1 MSQNDNARRFLDAYA
16 SIEHDL
22 STMARET
29 RYIPFSQLL
38 SMCAKHS
45 WVVSHHQEELR
56 EFNELRNAIVHLRDS
71 RNEII
76 AQPTDQAVQDIERL
90 AKLLT
95 GDDTLLQYAS
105 KPVKTVS
112 LQDTIPSA
120 YTLMKK
126 LGSSKVPVYE
136 NGIYR
141 GLLQMEDICAWAMD
155 GRDAL
160 LQVKDVL
167 SSSRKERVVFLNR
180 GAKVMDAMASFEKA
194 LRLGAAAMAI
204 IITEN
209 AERDQQPLGIV
220 TVQDLP
226 KMLRELV

>member
-1 MSQNDNARRFLDAYA
+1 MSNAERFITAYA
-16 SIEHDL
+16 RIERKL
-22 STMARET
+22 SEIARESK
-29 RYIPFSQLL
+29 YIPFSQLL
-38 SMCAKHS
+38 YRCVNQNR
-45 WVVSHHQEELR
+45 VVYANQQSLR
-56 EFNELRNAIVHLRDS
+56 EYNELRNAIVHLRDS

-155 GRDAL
+155 GRDAS

>member
-16 SIEHDL
+16 SIEHEL

-120 YTLMKK
+120 YTLMKSLALPRCRSMK
-126 LGSSKVPVYE
+126 MGSIAVYCRWRISVP
-136 NGIYR
+136 GR
-141 GLLQMEDICAWAMD
+141 WMD
-155 GRDAL
+155 
-160 LQVKDVL
+160 V
-167 SSSRKERVVFLNR
+167 
-180 GAKVMDAMASFEKA
+180 
-194 LRLGAAAMAI
+194 
-204 IITEN
+204 
-209 AERDQQPLGIV
+209 
-220 TVQDLP
+220 
-226 KMLRELV
+226 MLRCR

>member
-16 SIEHDL
+16 SIEHEL

-45 WVVSHHQEELR
+45 WVVSHHEEELR

-155 GRDAL
+155 GRDAS

-167 SSSRKERVVFLNR
+167 SRKKILVRGFVSKKSGKTYDAAQNEVKNR
-180 GAKVMDAMASFEKA
+180 DSHNDNKKCDPVDVIGN
-194 LRLGAAAMAI
+194 LTG
-204 IITEN
+204 
-209 AERDQQPLGIV
+209 
-220 TVQDLP
+220 
-226 KMLRELV
+226 